1 MGHYLEVQHLECSQ
15 SGTSRL
21 KKTHFLKM
29 SFSVSP
35 FPLFL
40 PPVDIPWCSPIKVKY
55 GDVYCRAPQGGYYQ
69 TTLGTRCDIRC
80 QKGYELQGSPQVICQ
95 SNKRWSDKVICK
107 RE

>member
-1 MGHYLEVQHLECSQ
+1 M
-15 SGTSRL
+15 
-21 KKTHFLKM
+21 
-29 SFSVSP
+29 
-35 FPLFL
+35 FL

>member
-1 MGHYLEVQHLECSQ
+1 MEVQHLECSQ
-15 SGTSRL
+15 SGTLRL

-40 PPVDIPWCSPIKVKY
+40 LPVDIPWCSPIKVKY
-55 GDVYCRAPQGGYYQ
+55 GDVYCRAPQGGYYK